1 MAKRGGLGRLG
12 ASFVAIAIAA
22 ASPARASG
30 DDLSTRSGPVIREGA
45 TMGLDPGLALRF
57 DASGMPLY
65 ARLDLRIAGCLTRWL
80 QLGGD
85 VRADILST
93 ITRGAAQR
101 RYEIGPVA
109 AFFVARGWF
118 TRLFVHFAGV
128 DPVSFT
134 AGGQTGYEFSWD
146 RFTALGVALGGDADV
161 PVDGRPLL
169 AYSFSISVYL
179 SAYALG
185 TRSGRDPGGY

>member
-1 MAKRGGLGRLG
+1 MVA
-12 ASFVAIAIAA
+12 AVAVAIATAAPAA
-22 ASPARASG
+22 AAGG
-30 DDLSTRSGPVIREGA
+30 DLEAHRGAVIREGV

-57 DASGMPLY
+57 DASGVPLY

-85 VRADILST
+85 LRADILST

-109 AFFVARGWF
+109 AFFIARGWF
-118 TRLFVHFAGV
+118 ARVFVHLAGV

-146 RFTALGVALGGDADV
+146 RFTALGFALGGDADV
-161 PVDGRPLL
+161 PVDGSPLL
-169 AYSFSISVYL
+169 AYSVSLSIYL
-179 SAYALG
+179 SAYNLG
-185 TRSGRDPGGY
+185 QRSGRDPGGY

>member
-1 MAKRGGLGRLG
+1 MA
-12 ASFVAIAIAA
+12 APAA
-22 ASPARASG
+22 AAGEPLTLQRG
-30 DDLSTRSGPVIREGA
+30 EVIREGL

-57 DASGMPLY
+57 DASGAPLY

-80 QLGGD
+80 QIGGD
-85 VRADILST
+85 VRGDILTT
-93 ITRGAAQR
+93 ITRDAVQK

-109 AFFVARGWF
+109 AFFIARGWF
-118 TRLFVHFAGV
+118 ARFFVHFAGI

-146 RFTALGVALGGDADV
+146 KFSAAGVALGGDADI
-161 PVDGRPLL
+161 PVNGEPLL
-169 AYSFSISVYL
+169 GYSFSASL
-179 SAYALG
+179 FFSAYALG